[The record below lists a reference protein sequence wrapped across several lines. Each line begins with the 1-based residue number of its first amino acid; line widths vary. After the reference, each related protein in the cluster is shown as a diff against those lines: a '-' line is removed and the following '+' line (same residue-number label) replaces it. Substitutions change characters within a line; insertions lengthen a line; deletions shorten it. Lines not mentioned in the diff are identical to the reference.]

1 MLQAYLQ
8 LYRVKPIGLIMSMVL
23 FAHVYALNET
33 GLTFRWGPAIFLFLS
48 TAVANAAVF
57 ALNQYYERDA
67 DAKMERTKSRPIPSG
82 QISPRFALVSGLTL
96 FLLAVLSQVVLINLN
111 TAIATFVCGALYVW
125 TYTPLKNKSSLSTLI
140 GSLPGA
146 TLPFIGWYSVTQ
158 GPDLMIIWMSIMIFL
173 WQTPHT
179 FAIVYRYKKQFEAAG
194 GKQLELVAGEEASFR
209 QTAWYTVVNFP
220 LILIPAVFK
229 VSGSTYV
236 AIAVLFTILATVL
249 MVGFYK
255 KRTEQTARRYFFF
268 MLSYLPVL
276 FTFMA
281 WNRVT

>member
-1 MLQAYLQ
+1 
-8 LYRVKPIGLIMSMVL
+8 MSMVL
-23 FAHVYALNET
+23 FAHVYALNQT
-33 GLTFRWGPAIFLFLS
+33 GLSFEWGAALILFFT

-57 ALNQYYERDA
+57 ALNQYYEREA
-67 DAKMERTKSRPIPSG
+67 DAKMERTQSRPLPAG
-82 QISPRFALVSGLTL
+82 LISPQFALISGLSL
-96 FLLAVLSQVVLINLN
+96 FVMAVLSQVVLINLN
-111 TAIATFVCGALYVW
+111 TAIATFICGALYVW
-125 TYTPLKNKSSLSTLI
+125 TYTPLKNRSSLSTLI

-158 GPDLMIIWMSIMIFL
+158 GVDLMIVWMSIMIFL

-229 VSGSTYV
+229 VSGGLYV
-236 AIAVLFTILATVL
+236 AIAALFTVAATIL
-249 MVGFYK
+249 MIRFYRE
-255 KRTEQTARRYFFF
+255 RTESTARRYFFF

-276 FTFMA
+276 FVFMA
-281 WNRVT
+281 WNRVS

>member
-1 MLQAYLQ
+1 
-8 LYRVKPIGLIMSMVL
+8 MVL

-140 GSLPGA
+140 GDRK
-146 TLPFIGWYSVTQ
+146 SV
-158 GPDLMIIWMSIMIFL
+158 
-173 WQTPHT
+173 
-179 FAIVYRYKKQFEAAG
+179 V
-194 GKQLELVAGEEASFR
+194 
-209 QTAWYTVVNFP
+209 
-220 LILIPAVFK
+220 
-229 VSGSTYV
+229 
-236 AIAVLFTILATVL
+236 
-249 MVGFYK
+249 
-255 KRTEQTARRYFFF
+255 
-268 MLSYLPVL
+268 
-276 FTFMA
+276 
-281 WNRVT
+281 

>member
-1 MLQAYLQ
+1 
-8 LYRVKPIGLIMSMVL
+8 MSMVL
-23 FAHVYALNET
+23 FAHVYALNQT
-33 GLTFRWGPAIFLFLS
+33 GLSFSWGAAIILFF
-48 TAVANAAVF
+48 TTGVANAAVF
-57 ALNQYYERDA
+57 ALNQYYEREA
-67 DAKMERTKSRPIPSG
+67 DAKMERTKSRPLPSG
-82 QISPRFALVSGLTL
+82 QISPGFALYSGLSL
-96 FLLAVLSQVVLINLN
+96 FILAVGSQVLLINFN
-111 TAIATFVCGALYVW
+111 TALATFICGALYVW
-125 TYTPLKNKSSLSTLI
+125 TYTPLKNRSSLSTLI

-158 GPDLMIIWMSIMIFL
+158 GVDLMIIWMSTMIFL

-209 QTAWYTVVNFP
+209 QTAWYTIVNFP

-229 VSGSTYV
+229 VSGSAYV
-236 AIAVLFTILATVL
+236 ATATIFTIVATVL
-249 MVGFYK
+249 MLGFYK

-276 FTFMA
+276 FVLMA
-281 WNRVT
+281 WDRVS

>member
-1 MLQAYLQ
+1 
-8 LYRVKPIGLIMSMVL
+8 MSMVL

-33 GLTFRWGPAIFLFLS
+33 GLTFHWGPAILLFLTTS
-48 TAVANAAVF
+48 LANAAVF

-67 DAKMERTKSRPIPSG
+67 DAKMERTKDRPLPSG
-82 QISPRFALVSGLTL
+82 KIPARVALYAGTGLFFASIAAQ
-96 FLLAVLSQVVLINLN
+96 FILINTN
-111 TAIATFVCGALYVW
+111 TAIATFICGALYVW

-158 GPDLMIIWMSIMIFL
+158 GVDLMIIWMSIMIFL

-179 FAIVYRYKKQFEAAG
+179 FAIVYRYRRQFEAAG
-194 GKQLELVAGEEASFR
+194 GRQLELVAGEEASFR
-209 QTAWYTVVNFP
+209 QTAWYTIVNFP

-229 VSGSTYV
+229 ISGDIYV
-236 AIAVLFTILATVL
+236 GIAALFTIIATYF
-249 MVGFYK
+249 MVKFYK
-255 KRTEQTARRYFFF
+255 ERSEGSAKRYFYF

-276 FTFMA
+276 FVFMA
-281 WNRVT
+281 WNRV

>member
-1 MLQAYLQ
+1 MIQAYIQ
-8 LYRVKPIGLIMSMVL
+8 LFRLKPIGLIMSMVL

-33 GLTFRWGPAIFLFLS
+33 GLTFRWGPAIILFLTTS
-48 TAVANAAVF
+48 LANAAVF

-67 DAKMERTKSRPIPSG
+67 DAKMERTKNRPLPSG
-82 QISPRFALVSGLTL
+82 KIPARVALYAGTGLFFASIAAQII
-96 FLLAVLSQVVLINLN
+96 LINTN
-111 TAIATFVCGALYVW
+111 TAIATFICGALYVW
-125 TYTPLKNKSSLSTLI
+125 TYTPLKNRSSLSTLI

-158 GPDLMIIWMSIMIFL
+158 GVDLMIIWMSIMIFL

-179 FAIVYRYKKQFEAAG
+179 FAIVYRYKQQFEAAG

-209 QTAWYTVVNFP
+209 QTAWYTIVNFP

-229 VSGSTYV
+229 ISGDIYV
-236 AIAVLFTILATVL
+236 GIAALFTIIATYF
-249 MVGFYK
+249 MVKFYK
-255 KRTEQTARRYFFF
+255 ERSEGSAKRYFYF

-276 FTFMA
+276 FVFMA
-281 WNRVT
+281 WNRV